1 MQKSR
6 LKNIDEIKTLYESGL
21 TLQAIGVRFGVSR
34 QAVHDRLRRAGIERR
49 PRRQPPLQLNREV
62 LHQFRVVERL
72 TLAEIS
78 AKLGVSISVVGSE
91 LRRHG
96 IKRVKNHIDRAVLE
110 RVYIAEGLTQIETAA
125 RLGVSLILVQRE
137 LTRHAITFRHKR
149 PRQPPRF
156 SYDLLYGLY
165 HTDLLN
171 CRQIG
176 EKLGCSGSSV
186 YGNLR
191 RHGIKIRHNGRIE
204 VPIITD
210 RETLHRLYIVDDMTR
225 PQIGKMFGVSLAH
238 VVKALRQYG
247 LRKTKPTTDN

>member
-1 MQKSR
+1 MQKAR

-21 TLQAIGVRFGVSR
+21 SLQAVAARFGVSR
-34 QAVHDRLRRAGIERR
+34 QAVHDRLRRAGIKRR
-49 PRRQPPLQLNREV
+49 PRRQPPIQLDREQLYQLRIV
-62 LHQFRVVERL
+62 DCLPVNQI
-72 TLAEIS
+72 A
-78 AKLGVSISVVGSE
+78 AKLGISISVVGSE
-91 LRRHG
+91 LRRYG

-110 RVYIAEGLTQIETAA
+110 RVYITEGLTQIETAA
-125 RLGVSLILVQRE
+125 RLGVSLIFVQRE
-137 LTRHAITFRHKR
+137 LKRHAIAFRHKR

-176 EKLGCSGSSV
+176 EKLGCSKSSI

-204 VPIITD
+204 IPIITD

-225 PQIGKMFGVSLAH
+225 PQIGEMFGVSLAY

-247 LRKTKPTTDN
+247 IKKKVADIL